1 MNIWINK
8 CHEEEVSYS
17 YLNAYIF
24 NIYDENNKSNLKTN
38 IEEIWKTFKREGLKA
53 INEDLLI
60 IALSVFAVD
69 KRIFRRRF
77 QDCWTRELQVSIPV
91 IEFEK
96 WNIVKEQLEKVL
108 NFLTGDRW
116 GIEFRR
122 TTFRY
127 GKQNVKN
134 KAVKEVDFDGVSLF
148 SGGLDSFSGA
158 IHLLEKK
165 KRICFT
171 GFREYGSL
179 AKRQI
184 DLYNILKDAYPQI
197 ESNLILFNGT
207 PYAPEDTDKN
217 KTNIPPENT
226 SRSRSLLFL
235 AGALGIASLSEKNI
249 PVYIPENGF
258 IGINVPLT
266 DSRKGSCSTRTTH
279 LFFIRRLNEI
289 LEQVGILNKI
299 ENFYAYK
306 TKGEIVAE
314 ISNTKA
320 FKKGAESTISCS
332 HPCHARYVGKRT
344 PMNCGYCYPCII
356 RRASMSSAGAK
367 DGEYNIEDAI
377 STKFIVEN
385 SRLASKG
392 DDLKGVL
399 WSLNRYLTNKDNKLY
414 LKSLIMQTGELTDEE
429 VEKAC
434 RVYVDSM
441 EEIKEMVIVESQKYG
456 VDLLEY
462 VGIEEKN
469 A

>member
-8 CHEEEVSYS
+8 CQEEEVSSS

-38 IEEIWKTFKREGLKA
+38 IEDIWKQFKKEGLKA

-91 IEFEK
+91 IELEK
-96 WNIVKEQLEKVL
+96 WNLVKEKLEEVL

-116 GIEFRR
+116 CIEFRR

-127 GKQNVKN
+127 GKQEVEDT
-134 KAVKEVDFDGVSLF
+134 AAREVDFDGVSLF

-171 GFREYGSL
+171 GFREYNSL
-179 AKRQI
+179 GDRQK
-184 DLYNILKDAYPQI
+184 DLYNILKENYPQVKS
-197 ESNLILFNGT
+197 ELIRFNGI
-207 PYAPEDTDKN
+207 PYAPEDAEKN
-217 KTNIPPENT
+217 KTDIPPENT

-235 AGALGIASLSEKNI
+235 AGALGIASLAEKNI

-279 LFFIRRLNEI
+279 LFFIRKLNEI
-289 LEQVGILNKI
+289 LAQVGILNKI
-299 ENFYAYK
+299 KNFYAYK

-314 ISNTKA
+314 IARTEA
-320 FKKGAESTISCS
+320 FQKGAESTISCS
-332 HPCHARYVGKRT
+332 HPCHARYAGKRT

-356 RRASMSSAGAK
+356 RKASMNSAGAQ
-367 DGEYNIEDAI
+367 DGEYNIENAI
-377 STKFIVEN
+377 STKFINEN
-385 SRLASKG
+385 SKLASKG

-399 WSLNRYLTNKDNKLY
+399 WSLNRYLTNKDNKVY

-429 VEKAC
+429 VDKAY
-434 RVYVDSM
+434 RVYVASM
-441 EEIKEMVIVESQKYG
+441 EEIKEMVIVEAHKYG
-456 VDLLEY
+456 IDLLEY
-462 VGIEEKN
+462 VGIEE
-469 A
+469 

>member
-8 CHEEEVSYS
+8 CHEEEVSSS
-17 YLNAYIF
+17 YLNAHIF
-24 NIYDENNKSNLKTN
+24 NIYDKNNESNLKTN
-38 IEEIWKTFKREGLKA
+38 IEEIWKQFKRESLKA

-91 IEFEK
+91 IELEK
-96 WNIVKEQLEKVL
+96 WNLVKEQLEEVL
-108 NFLTGDRW
+108 NFLSGDRW
-116 GIEFRR
+116 SIEFRR
-122 TTFRY
+122 SKFRY
-127 GKQNVKN
+127 GKQKIENASKI
-134 KAVKEVDFDGVSLF
+134 EMDFDGVCLF

-158 IHLLEKK
+158 IHLLEKN

-179 AKRQI
+179 ANRQT
-184 DLYNILKDAYPQI
+184 DLYNILKDSYPEM

-207 PYAPEDTDKN
+207 PYAPEDIEKN
-217 KTNIPPENT
+217 KIDIPPENT

-235 AGALGIASLSEKNI
+235 AGALGIASLAEKNI

-266 DSRKGSCSTRTTH
+266 DSRKGSSSTRTTH
-279 LFFIRRLNEI
+279 LFFIRKLNEI
-289 LEQVGILNKI
+289 LAQVGILNRI
-299 ENFYAYK
+299 ENFYVYK

-314 ISNTKA
+314 IVNTKA

-332 HPCHARYVGKRT
+332 HPCHARYSKKST

-356 RRASMSSAGAK
+356 RKASMNSAGAE

-377 STKFIVEN
+377 SIKFINEN
-385 SRLASKG
+385 FKLASKG
-392 DDLKGVL
+392 DDLKAVL

-414 LKSLIMQTGELTDEE
+414 LKSLIMQTGELTDDE
-429 VEKAC
+429 VSEAY

-441 EEIKEMVIVESQKYG
+441 EEIKEMVISESQKYG

-462 VGIEEKN
+462 VGIEE
-469 A
+469 